1 MIRARSAQGDDGRQ
15 SKVLQAIS
23 QHRSSLTPG
32 EDRAATYL
40 ISHYPAAGLGPM
52 ARFARAAGISPQ
64 TVMRLLAKLGLANW
78 EQLQERLRMELAT
91 EESSPLG
98 RWTAYRPR
106 PFGSADWLQDLGA
119 RLARNV
125 TDTFAALAPRDFEA
139 MAALLA
145 DRKRPVVVAGGRF
158 TQQIAVV
165 LARHLQIVRGGV
177 QDLGTL
183 SATWA
188 DRLIDVDKRTTAVAF
203 DVRRYSRETIRF
215 AAAAAKQGA
224 TVIAVTDDAKA
235 PITGY
240 ATYSIVGS
248 FQSVG
253 TWDSITAHLAIT
265 EALVAR
271 VTELSGDRTADRLT
285 RIDAIRTVFED
296 DA

>member
-1 MIRARSAQGDDGRQ
+1 
-15 SKVLQAIS
+15 VL
-23 QHRSSLTPG
+23 
-32 EDRAATYL
+32 
-40 ISHYPAAGLGPM
+40 
-52 ARFARAAGISPQ
+52 
-64 TVMRLLAKLGLANW
+64 RLLAKLGLANW
-78 EQLQERLRMELAT
+78 EQLQERLRTELAS
-91 EESSPLG
+91 EQSSPLG
-98 RWTAYRPR
+98 RWTAYRPPPVGR
-106 PFGSADWLQDLGA
+106 PDWLQDLGA
-119 RLARNV
+119 RFARNV

-145 DRKRPVVVAGGRF
+145 DRRRPVVVAGGRF
-158 TQQIAVV
+158 THQIAVL

-177 QDLGTL
+177 QTLGTL
-183 SATWA
+183 SAAWP

-203 DVRRYSRETIRF
+203 DVRRYSRETICF

-235 PITGY
+235 PITRY
-240 ATYSIVGS
+240 ATYSIVGR

-271 VTELSGDRTADRLT
+271 VTELSGDRTADRLR
-285 RIDAIRTVFED
+285 RIDAIRAAFED

>member
-1 MIRARSAQGDDGRQ
+1 MIRGRSVRGDDGRQ
-15 SKVLQAIS
+15 PTVLQAIS
-23 QHRSSLTPG
+23 VNRSSLTTG

-40 ISHYPAAGLGPM
+40 VSHYPAAGLGPM

-64 TVMRLLAKLGLANW
+64 TVMRLLAKLDIANW
-78 EQLQERLRMELAT
+78 EALQERLRAELAT
-91 EESSPLG
+91 EQSSPLG

-106 PFGSADWLQDLGA
+106 PVGSADWLQDFGV

-125 TDTFAALAPRDFEA
+125 TDTFAALTPSDFEA

-145 DRKRPVVVAGGRF
+145 DRRRPVVVAGGRF
-158 TQQIAVV
+158 THQIAVV

-177 QDLGTL
+177 QDFGTL
-183 SATWA
+183 SATWP
-188 DRLIDVDKRTTAVAF
+188 DRLVDVDKKTTAVAF

-235 PITGY
+235 PITAY
-240 ATYSIVGS
+240 ATYSIVGR
-248 FQSVG
+248 FQGVG
-253 TWDSITAHLAIT
+253 TWDSIMAHLAIT

-271 VTELSGDRTADRLT
+271 VTELSGGRTADRLA
-285 RIDAIRTVFED
+285 RIDAIHAAFEYD
-296 DA
+296 T

>member
-1 MIRARSAQGDDGRQ
+1 
-15 SKVLQAIS
+15 
-23 QHRSSLTPG
+23 
-32 EDRAATYL
+32 
-40 ISHYPAAGLGPM
+40 
-52 ARFARAAGISPQ
+52 
-64 TVMRLLAKLGLANW
+64 
-78 EQLQERLRMELAT
+78 
-91 EESSPLG
+91 LG

-106 PFGSADWLQDLGA
+106 PVGSADWLQDLGA
-119 RLARNV
+119 RIARNV
-125 TDTFAALAPRDFEA
+125 TDTFAALTPRDFES

-145 DRKRPVVVAGGRF
+145 DRKRPVVIAGGRF

-177 QDLGTL
+177 QALGTL
-183 SATWA
+183 SAAWP

-203 DVRRYSRETIRF
+203 DVRRYSPETIRF

-240 ATYSIVGS
+240 ATYSIVGR

-253 TWDSITAHLAIT
+253 IWDSITAHLAII

-285 RIDAIRTVFED
+285 RIDAIRAVFED
-296 DA
+296 DT

>member
-1 MIRARSAQGDDGRQ
+1 MIRNRSAPGDNGREPT
-15 SKVLQAIS
+15 VLQAIGTR
-23 QHRSSLTPG
+23 RSSLTPG

-40 ISHYPAAGLGPM
+40 INHYPAAGLGPM

-64 TVMRLLAKLGLANW
+64 TVMRLLAKLGLGNW
-78 EQLQERLRMELAT
+78 EELQERLRTELAT
-91 EESSPLG
+91 EQSSPLG

-106 PFGSADWLQDLGA
+106 PAGSADWLQDLGA

-125 TDTFAALAPRDFEA
+125 TDTFAAVTPRDFES

-158 TQQIAVV
+158 TEQLAVV

-177 QDLGTL
+177 QALGTL
-183 SATWA
+183 SAAWP
-188 DRLIDVDKRTTAVAF
+188 DRLIDVDKRTIAVAF

-215 AAAAAKQGA
+215 AAAAAKQGS

-235 PITGY
+235 PITRY
-240 ATYSIVGS
+240 ATYSIVGR
-248 FQSVG
+248 FESVG
-253 TWDSITAHLAIT
+253 IWDSITAHLAIT

-271 VTELSGDRTADRLT
+271 VTELSGNRTVDRLT
-285 RIDAIRTVFED
+285 RIDAIRAAFED
-296 DA
+296 NA